1 MGTFLFDDIVFGP
14 VKSRRLGL
22 SLGINIFPERQ
33 KICSYNCVYCECG
46 WTDASQSN
54 DFVSSGTFEQALQI
68 KCQEL
73 LGKNVIPDALTFA
86 GNGESTLHP
95 EFYQIMQITVKARD
109 RFFPQA
115 KVTVLSNF
123 QNPWEN
129 QTNEALLLSDR
140 NILKLDSAIQSE
152 FELINQPAWPVDLG
166 LFIEKLQNFKGGKII
181 QTLFLRGEY
190 KGNLIDNTSAES
202 VEALLNAINRI
213 QPEGWMI
220 YPLDRATPAS
230 HLEKLDAGEMDRLAA
245 LLRSKTSIPISVYY

>member
-14 VKSRRLGL
+14 IKSRRLGL

-33 KICSYNCVYCECG
+33 KICSYNCIYCECG

-54 DFVSSGTFEQALQI
+54 AFVSTKIFEQAIQK

-73 LGKNVIPDALTFA
+73 LEKKVIPDALTFA

-95 EFYQIMQITVKARD
+95 DFYKIMQLTVKARNQY
-109 RFFPQA
+109 FPLA

-123 QNPWEN
+123 QNPWES
-129 QTNEALLLSDR
+129 QSNEALLLSDR

-152 FELINQPAWPVDLG
+152 FELINQPAWPVDIKQ
-166 LFIEKLQNFKGGKII
+166 FIEKLQSFNGGKII

-190 KGNLIDNTSAES
+190 NGNSINNTTGES
-202 VEALLNAINRI
+202 LEALLNAINRI
-213 QPEGWMI
+213 QPDCWMI
-220 YPLDRATPAS
+220 YPLERATAAGS
-230 HLEKLDAGEMDRLAA
+230 LQKLDADEMNRLADF
-245 LLRSKTSIPISVYY
+245 LGTRTNVPISVYY